1 MIVGPATLI
10 TGGLEPQV
18 LPGAGL
24 RVVGA
29 HVAAL
34 GPFADVSLAFP
45 DDPVWD
51 TGHRVVVPGFVDAL
65 RLPHAALAVGLAE
78 YAGIE
83 GTLAAVERELDADGW
98 AAATRATLVAGLKQG
113 VTTAFLVC
121 PAHGAGAEGLA
132 AVVVAAQETKVRA
145 CIAGAVTDRFGP
157 ARAAELLD
165 ESAALVERAKKGWGD
180 RLRALFGVATLA
192 EVGDATLAAV
202 AERARAAGAGV
213 YLHAGLDEE
222 DARDAVARHG
232 TTPAGRLMRAG
243 LFDRSTVVGPARGWP
258 EPDAAL
264 LAAGG
269 AIWAST
275 PRADVAERGASFDY
289 VTLAARGL
297 VPATGAGD
305 RVPHPLGEAA
315 TMFEAARR
323 AGHGAREAARVAAQA
338 LFERGPELA
347 QRHFVPGLG
356 NLLPGSPAD
365 LVVLDAYPATPLG
378 PDNWMDHLVQGLGAA
393 RVQSVMVAGEVLVA
407 DGRAT
412 VLDEREVQRQ
422 ARAAVHRLW
431 PRVAQSARPSR
442 SDDRRAGP

>member
-1 MIVGPATLI
+1 MILGPATLI

-18 LPGAGL
+18 VPGAAL
-24 RVVGA
+24 RIVGA
-29 HVAAL
+29 HVAAM
-34 GPFADVSLAFP
+34 GPFADVTLAFP
-45 DDPVWD
+45 EDPVWD
-51 TGHRVVVPGFVDAL
+51 TGHRVVVPGFIDAMQ
-65 RLPHAALAVGLAE
+65 LPHAALGVGLSRYTGSATPLV
-78 YAGIE
+78 A
-83 GTLAAVERELDADGW
+83 LERELDADAW

-121 PAHGAGAEGLA
+121 PTHGAGIEGLA
-132 AVVVAAQETKVRA
+132 AVVAAAQETKVRV
-145 CIAGAVTDRFGP
+145 CIAGAVTDRLGA

-213 YLHAGLDEE
+213 YVHAGLDEG

-232 TTPAGRLMRAG
+232 TTPAGRLLRAG
-243 LFDRSTVVGPARGWP
+243 LFEKSTVVGPARGWP

-289 VTLAARGL
+289 VGLAARGL
-297 VPATGAGD
+297 VPALGAGD
-305 RVPHPLGEAA
+305 RAPQPLGEVA
-315 TMFEAARR
+315 TIFESARR
-323 AGHGAREAARVAAQA
+323 HGHGAPVAARAAAQA

-365 LVVLDAYPATPLG
+365 LVVLDAYPATPIG
-378 PDNWMDHLVQGLGAA
+378 PENWMDHLVQGLGAA
-393 RVQSVMVAGEVLVA
+393 RVQSVRVAGEILLA

-412 VLDEREVQRQ
+412 VIDERDVQRQ

-431 PRVAQSARPSR
+431 PRVAH
-442 SDDRRAGP
+442 